1 MCLYLGLIAIAI
13 LLTFDVLLHRS
24 ESFSLYTSLSY
35 AAKARAEAANARA
48 EESEPDSES
57 DSYTMGDAMSK
68 GFRDHGVGGA
78 VALGGV
84 YGAMKG
90 GQAVYSGG
98 KASRKAFLKQSCKN
112 MVRKANRKCR
122 EKWRKVKMQGANCD
136 GVENQLTNCKQNMED
151 QLSQK
156 DNVIQNLETEL
167 LKQDIELQQLNDE
180 KDANIETIAELEA
193 SYNDLASKVKTQRT
207 TAINSREL

>member
-1 MCLYLGLIAIAI
+1 MKTPMCLYLGLIAIAI

-35 AAKARAEAANARA
+35 AAKAQA
-48 EESEPDSES
+48 EESEPDSEPE
-57 DSYTMGDAMSK
+57 SYTMGDAMSK

-84 YGAMKG
+84 YGTMKG
-90 GQAVYSGG
+90 GQAIYNGG
-98 KASRKAFLKQSCKN
+98 KSARKAFLKQSCKN
-112 MVRKANRKCR
+112 MVRRANRKCR

-180 KDANIETIAELEA
+180 KNTNIETIAELEA

-207 TAINSREL
+207 TTINSREL

>member
-1 MCLYLGLIAIAI
+1 MKTPMCLYLVLIAIAI

-24 ESFSLYTSLSY
+24 ESF
-35 AAKARAEAANARA
+35 
-48 EESEPDSES
+48 S

-98 KASRKAFLKQSCKN
+98 KAARKAFLQQSCKN
-112 MVRKANRKCR
+112 MVRRANRKCR

-180 KDANIETIAELEA
+180 KDSNIETIAELEA
-193 SYNDLASKVKTQRT
+193 SYKDLASKVKTQRT

>member
-1 MCLYLGLIAIAI
+1 MKTPMCLYLGLIAIAI
-13 LLTFDVLLHRS
+13 LLTFDVLLHKS

-35 AAKARAEAANARA
+35 AAKARAEP
-48 EESEPDSES
+48 ESEPTPA

-84 YGAMKG
+84 YGVMKG
-90 GQAVYSGG
+90 GQAAYSGG
-98 KASRKAFLKQSCKN
+98 KAARKAFLQQSCKN
-112 MVRKANRKCR
+112 MVRRANRKCR

-156 DNVIQNLETEL
+156 ENVIQNLETEL
-167 LKQDIELQQLNDE
+167 LQQDIEIQQLNDE
-180 KDANIETIAELEA
+180 KTGNIETIAELEA

>member
-13 LLTFDVLLHRS
+13 LLTFDVILHRS
-24 ESFSLYTSLSY
+24 ESFSLYTTLSY
-35 AAKARAEAANARA
+35 AAKTQA
-48 EESEPDSES
+48 EEPETEPDSF
-57 DSYTMGDAMSK
+57 TMGDAMSQ

-98 KASRKAFLKQSCKN
+98 KAARKAYLQQACKN
-112 MVRKANRKCR
+112 MVRRGKRKCR
-122 EKWRKVKMQGANCD
+122 EKLQKCKIQGENCD

-180 KDANIETIAELEA
+180 KDSNIETIAELEA
-193 SYNDLASKVKTQRT
+193 SYKDLAYKVKTQRT
-207 TAINSREL
+207 SAINSREL

>member
-24 ESFSLYTSLSY
+24 ESFSLYTTLSY
-35 AAKARAEAANARA
+35 AAKARAESK
-48 EESEPDSES
+48 ESEPESEPTPAE
-57 DSYTMGDAMSK
+57 SYTMGDAMSK

-84 YGAMKG
+84 YGVMKG
-90 GQAVYSGG
+90 GQAAYSGG
-98 KASRKAFLKQSCKN
+98 KAARKAFLKQSCKN
-112 MVRKANRKCR
+112 MVRRANRKCR

-156 DNVIQNLETEL
+156 ENVIQNLETEL
-167 LKQDIELQQLNDE
+167 LQQDIEIQQLNDE
-180 KDANIETIAELEA
+180 KNGNIETIAELEA